1 MATYTPAQMARSGVL
16 STQPFT
22 SGSTVTIT
30 ITDKP
35 SREVGSTYFT
45 VSVPSQDPSL
55 PLYFV
60 GSTFVPTN
68 VGGIEVDTAGN
79 HWACVIPSGGGTSSL
94 TWTTAVTIPLGGVY
108 IQGTGG
114 IGATMD
120 NVVTTSL
127 ITYYDPATS
136 YSGTGTTLID
146 LSGNNRNAT
155 IVGNPL
161 YTSGEGGY
169 FTLSN
174 DYIALPNLNSII
186 TADDEAHSVE
196 VWIYPTDNG
205 VIASYQ
211 GNPYSTGYHFS
222 AIDLVSG
229 QVEFGLWDGTTI
241 TSTGPTGALTLNAWH
256 QVVLTYN
263 GDGFPVRGYIDG
275 VLVSSTANMNWNS
288 PMDDSAPSFYIA
300 FGAADITNQ
309 GDGSYFD
316 GRMGIIRMYNRALTA
331 TEVLQNFENDRDQ
344 YGI

>member
-1 MATYTPAQMARSGVL
+1 VGIVILYYIGGLAAVRRTRYHIDTHDRRYPYARGYAQRGV
-16 STQPFT
+16 F
-22 SGSTVTIT
+22 
-30 ITDKP
+30 
-35 SREVGSTYFT
+35 
-45 VSVPSQDPSL
+45 
-55 PLYFV
+55 
-60 GSTFVPTN
+60 
-68 VGGIEVDTAGN
+68 
-79 HWACVIPSGGGTSSL
+79 
-94 TWTTAVTIPLGGVY
+94 
-108 IQGTGG
+108 
-114 IGATMD
+114 
-120 NVVTTSL
+120 
-127 ITYYDPATS
+127 
-136 YSGTGTTLID
+136 
-146 LSGNNRNAT
+146 
-155 IVGNPL
+155 
-161 YTSGEGGY
+161 
-169 FTLSN
+169 
-174 DYIALPNLNSII
+174 
-186 TADDEAHSVE
+186 
-196 VWIYPTDNG
+196 

-275 VLVSSTANMNWNS
+275 VLVSSTANMNWDS